1 MLLIQPGSESSSGFA
16 SFKLSNFYYRANKMI
31 TKIKNFGVSVALAAD
46 SGYQGVNLT
55 IQSVFGI
62 ITGLVCW
69 FSRFALILIV
79 AYIIIYGIKFM
90 MAQGNATKYEEAK
103 KAFTWGLVGVLVILG
118 TYTII
123 ATIANALGANYSLI
137 VPLNCSAYR

>member
-1 MLLIQPGSESSSGFA
+1 
-16 SFKLSNFYYRANKMI
+16 MI
-31 TKIKNFGVSVALAAD
+31 AKIKTHLNNLSAQFFSFGFLALND
-46 SGYQGVNLT
+46 TEDYPGVELT

-69 FSRFALILIV
+69 FSQFALILIV
-79 AYIIIYGIKFM
+79 VYIIIYGIKFM
-90 MAQGNATKYEEAK
+90 MAQGNETKVGDAR

-123 ATIANALGANYSLI
+123 ATVANALGADYTLI
-137 VPLNCSAYR
+137 IPLNCSGE